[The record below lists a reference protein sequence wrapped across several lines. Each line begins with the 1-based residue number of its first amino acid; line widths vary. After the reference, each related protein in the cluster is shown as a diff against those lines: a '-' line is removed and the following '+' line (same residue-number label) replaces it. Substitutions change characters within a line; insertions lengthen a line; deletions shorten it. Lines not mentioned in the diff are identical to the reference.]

1 MTKIIIDDGLDME
14 HDVFQLGEE
23 VEEEDCGIYT
33 LYNTREVAMRIAY
46 NVIDEEHITEKS
58 IEKVIDKYLSTFK
71 SVLLSETVEILDNN
85 GYGLTDESDSND

>member
-1 MTKIIIDDGLDME
+1 MTKIIINDGLDME

>member
-14 HDVFQLGEE
+14 HDTFRLGEE

-71 SVLLSETVEILDNN
+71 GVLLSETVEILDNN

>member
-14 HDVFQLGEE
+14 HDIFQLDEE

-71 SVLLSETVEILDNN
+71 SVLLSETIEILDNN
-85 GYGLTDESDSND
+85 GYGLTDEE